1 MIQPNSELII
11 DYELVRN
18 NIHIIRSKLSTAPK
32 FMGIVK
38 SNAYGH
44 DLETAI
50 KALNDSVDGFGV
62 VRLEEAQAVR
72 QSSLKP
78 ILMMQGVYSSDAY
91 DSLKKDNIWTVI
103 HSVSQLP
110 LAKQYKDTLMFWLKV
125 NTGMNRL
132 GISMDELNQ
141 LEPFIKDS
149 NVLMTH
155 LACADKPEDGLNAT
169 QFKKFEHAWNYFG
182 QNIQRSIL
190 NSSGTLNFP
199 EYAHDWIRVGIGMY
213 GGLPDFPELKTAM
226 TFRSQILSIQSLG
239 PSERIG
245 YGGRIKTNRNSKIAI
260 VYCGYADGFP
270 QPTKDGTNVRVN
282 NHMAPIIGRVSMD
295 LISVD
300 VTEIA
305 ECVIGDWCEFWS
317 PELSINDNSTTNNLI
332 SYELMTKLSPRVK
345 RQYLNV

>member
-18 NIHIIRSKLSTAPK
+18 NIHIIRSQLPGSSK

-44 DLETAI
+44 DLETAV

-62 VRLEEAQAVR
+62 VRLEEAQVVR

-78 ILMMQGVYSSDAY
+78 ILMMQGVYSLDEY
-91 DSLKKDNIWTVI
+91 DSLAKKKIWTVI

-110 LAKQYKDTLMFWLKV
+110 LATQYKNTLIFWLKI

-132 GISMDELNQ
+132 GISMDELSQ
-141 LEPFIKDS
+141 FEFFIKDS

-155 LACADKPEDGLNAT
+155 LACADRPADELNAT
-169 QFKKFEHAWNYFG
+169 QFKNFENAWNYFG
-182 QNIQRSIL
+182 KNIQRSIL
-190 NSSGTLNFP
+190 NSSGILNFA

-226 TFRSQILSIQSLG
+226 TFRSQIISIQSLG
-239 PSERIG
+239 VNERIG
-245 YGGRIKTNRNSKIAI
+245 YGGRIKVNRNSKIAI

-270 QPTKDGTNVRVN
+270 QTTRDGTYVRVN
-282 NHMAPIIGRVSMD
+282 NDMAPIIGRVSMD

-305 ECVIGDWCEFWS
+305 DCTIGDWCEFWS
-317 PELSINDNSTTNNLI
+317 PELSINSNSTNNNLI